1 MAELTYQEDIDAPR
15 LPQQLKCRRSAIWLM
30 THTVIMNPH
39 YMSACRNIGLDLSFF
54 DNYDLIK
61 NSARSDECMLD
72 CPMNDSDIPQFELSG
87 SDPLLQLH
95 SVIII
100 NIKGQMSLQSHRNR
114 PRPPSLMVSFG

>member
-1 MAELTYQEDIDAPR
+1 MLTKICKPITPVAELTYQEDIDALG

-39 YMSACRNIGLDLSFF
+39 YVSACRNIRLDLGIY
-54 DNYDLIK
+54 DNYNLIE
-61 NSARSDECMLD
+61 NSARSDECILD

-87 SDPLLQLH
+87 SDPLLQLS

-100 NIKGQMSLQSHRNR
+100 NIE
-114 PRPPSLMVSFG
+114 V